1 MKGSDVKYIFY
12 LICPITIIYASLA
25 LIWIFLY
32 NKLGEVHCYA
42 VENLDI
48 PLFYNPNNISQ

>member
-42 VENLDI
+42 VEN
-48 PLFYNPNNISQ
+48 